1 MGMFED
7 ALSLYDRAIIIDD
20 GNPMYY
26 NNRAAA
32 LKRLGRLQEAIKQ
45 YEEIILRDRAIAAL
59 VDWIEIK

>member
-7 ALSLYDRAIIIDD
+7 ALSLYDRAITIDD